1 MRDMES
7 MHDVLRRMARGSPWR
22 QAGAIDFVPSPKGR
36 EALEQAVAKQ
46 RAQGR
51 TNYTLGDAAR
61 DILDWAVGQAEAMRR
76 TR

>member
-36 EALEQAVAKQ
+36 EALEKAVARR
-46 RAQGR
+46 RAEGR
-51 TNYTLGDAAR
+51 PLYNLSDAAR
-61 DILDWAVGQAEAMRR
+61 DILDWAVSQAEAMRR
-76 TR
+76 K